1 MEKLG
6 EEIKRLNKNPE
17 FVELMSEEEEYE
29 KYINTEKA
37 IEYKKGVTDKTKDIA
52 LNMLENH
59 VDVELI
65 SKYTDLSIDEIDKL
79 KTSNNN

>member
-6 EEIKRLNKNPE
+6 EEIKRLNNNPE

-52 LNMLENH
+52 LNLF
-59 VDVELI
+59 
-65 SKYTDLSIDEIDKL
+65 DLNMGIDEISKATGL
-79 KTSNNN
+79 TEEEVERLNKHV

>member
-1 MEKLG
+1 M
-6 EEIKRLNKNPE
+6 KNTSIRKKT
-17 FVELMSEEEEYE
+17 L
-29 KYINTEKA
+29 
-37 IEYKKGVTDKTKDIA
+37 EYKKGLEQGIEQGSIDKTKDIA

-59 VDVELI
+59 VDVEFI